1 MERAMITGISDTTN
15 VRGIADSL
23 NMHKATEPKVVADRT
38 EAAGEAH
45 AEHWSVIAVEV
56 IGLKGQVKELE
67 ARVVSIEKQ
76 LEILA
81 RHLAYITSDPFPLR

>member
-1 MERAMITGISDTTN
+1 M
-15 VRGIADSL
+15 
-23 NMHKATEPKVVADRT
+23 
-38 EAAGEAH
+38 
-45 AEHWSVIAVEV
+45 EV